1 MIATSP
7 RPFVWFLP
15 SLINLVPGVRVI
27 TPQLLKTVKAWPA
40 TRLSAVD
47 KTCNEVT
54 LFKNCGRFFEI
65 FNVQTLLFLC
75 FDKEV
80 LKSQPGQPKTKL
92 VSSPI
97 MDNSVVPLYQFW
109 LHDSG
114 KDQTETTSSWLKFW
128 KLNPEKLTLNP
139 RSIRF
144 LGNFITPEC
153 LRFPVYST
161 RNFHTIC
168 FKSFF
173 LKFWRKDIAGEF
185 VLCYREL
192 FFFCQGIRQL
202 PRRRGARA
210 TLRGKWS
217 FTIHTCYI
225 GPDWCSWVETEY
237 QRGSFNRLST
247 LARFPFEVRYSI
259 RRYRDENNH
268 FRHCHVCMTYANLP
282 MTLTGTCNSTDERPG
297 LKSLL
302 RNWSQNTALLFIIF
316 WKFPYF
322 LH

>member
-15 SLINLVPGVRVI
+15 SLI
-27 TPQLLKTVKAWPA
+27 KTVKAWPA

-47 KTCNEVT
+47 KTRNEVT

-65 FNVQTLLFLC
+65 FNVQTCCLLFLC

-80 LKSQPGQPKTKL
+80 LKTQPGQPKTKL

-128 KLNPEKLTLNP
+128 KLNSEKLTLNP

-173 LKFWRKDIAGEF
+173 RKFWRKDIAGEF

-192 FFFCQGIRQL
+192 FFLSGNQ
-202 PRRRGARA
+202 A
-210 TLRGKWS
+210 TAS
-217 FTIHTCYI
+217 T
-225 GPDWCSWVETEY
+225 
-237 QRGSFNRLST
+237 RGSTSDFASKMKLHH
-247 LARFPFEVRYSI
+247 P
-259 RRYRDENNH
+259 
-268 FRHCHVCMTYANLP
+268 P
-282 MTLTGTCNSTDERPG
+282 
-297 LKSLL
+297 LL
-302 RNWSQNTALLFIIF
+302 YWAWLMVVSGDRVSKR
-316 WKFPYF
+316 KFQ
-322 LH
+322 

>member
-7 RPFVWFLP
+7 RPFVRFLP

-40 TRLSAVD
+40 TRVSAVD

-128 KLNPEKLTLNP
+128 KLNPEKFTLNP

-144 LGNFITPEC
+144 LGNFITSEF
-153 LRFPVYST
+153 LRFPVYNT

-168 FKSFF
+168 FTSFF
-173 LKFWRKDIAGEF
+173 RKFWRKDIAGEF
-185 VLCYREL
+185 VLCYGEL
-192 FFFCQGIRQL
+192 FFFLVRESGL
-202 PRRRGARA
+202 RRGGARA
-210 TLRGKWS
+210 TLQGKWS

-225 GPDWCSWVETEY
+225 GPDWCSWVETGY
-237 QRGSFNRLST
+237 QRVNFNST
-247 LARFPFEVRYSI
+247 LARFPFAVQYLTLSRLKQSLPTLSYMHDVCKPFNDSYRY
-259 RRYRDENNH
+259 
-268 FRHCHVCMTYANLP
+268 L
-282 MTLTGTCNSTDERPG
+282 
-297 LKSLL
+297 
-302 RNWSQNTALLFIIF
+302 
-316 WKFPYF
+316 
-322 LH
+322 

>member
-1 MIATSP
+1 M
-7 RPFVWFLP
+7 
-15 SLINLVPGVRVI
+15 
-27 TPQLLKTVKAWPA
+27 
-40 TRLSAVD
+40 D

-65 FNVQTLLFLC
+65 FNVQTCCLLFLC

-80 LKSQPGQPKTKL
+80 LKTQPGQPKTKL

-97 MDNSVVPLYQFW
+97 MDNSVIPLYQFW

-192 FFFCQGIRQL
+192 LFFCQGIRQL
-202 PRRRGARA
+202 PRRRGTRA

-217 FTIHTCYI
+217 FTI
-225 GPDWCSWVETEY
+225 
-237 QRGSFNRLST
+237 ST
-247 LARFPFEVRYSI
+247 LVILGLTDVREWRQSI
-259 RRYRDENNH
+259 KEEISID
-268 FRHCHVCMTYANLP
+268 
-282 MTLTGTCNSTDERPG
+282 
-297 LKSLL
+297 
-302 RNWSQNTALLFIIF
+302 
-316 WKFPYF
+316 
-322 LH
+322 

>member
-15 SLINLVPGVRVI
+15 LINLVPGVRVI

-80 LKSQPGQPKTKL
+80 LKTLQGQPKTKL

-109 LHDSG
+109 LLDSG
-114 KDQTETTSSWLKFW
+114 KDRTETTSSWLKFW

-144 LGNFITPEC
+144 LGNFITSEF
-153 LRFPVYST
+153 LRFPVYNT

-168 FKSFF
+168 FRSFF
-173 LKFWRKDIAGEF
+173 RKFWRKDIAGEF

-192 FFFCQGIRQL
+192 FFFLLGNQ
-202 PRRRGARA
+202 A
-210 TLRGKWS
+210 TAS
-217 FTIHTCYI
+217 T
-225 GPDWCSWVETEY
+225 
-237 QRGSFNRLST
+237 RGSTSDF
-247 LARFPFEVRYSI
+247 ARKMKLHHP
-259 RRYRDENNH
+259 H
-268 FRHCHVCMTYANLP
+268 
-282 MTLTGTCNSTDERPG
+282 
-297 LKSLL
+297 LL
-302 RNWSQNTALLFIIF
+302 YWAWLMFVSGDRVSKR
-316 WKFPYF
+316 KFQ
-322 LH
+322 

>member
-15 SLINLVPGVRVI
+15 SLI
-27 TPQLLKTVKAWPA
+27 KTVKAWPA

-47 KTCNEVT
+47 KTRNEVT

-75 FDKEV
+75 FDKKV

-128 KLNPEKLTLNP
+128 KLNLEKFTLNP

-144 LGNFITPEC
+144 LGNSITSEF
-153 LRFPVYST
+153 LRFPVYNT

-168 FKSFF
+168 FRSFF
-173 LKFWRKDIAGEF
+173 RKFWRKDIAGEF

-192 FFFCQGIRQL
+192 FFLSGNQ
-202 PRRRGARA
+202 A
-210 TLRGKWS
+210 TAS
-217 FTIHTCYI
+217 T
-225 GPDWCSWVETEY
+225 
-237 QRGSFNRLST
+237 RGSTSDFASKMKLHH
-247 LARFPFEVRYSI
+247 P
-259 RRYRDENNH
+259 
-268 FRHCHVCMTYANLP
+268 P
-282 MTLTGTCNSTDERPG
+282 
-297 LKSLL
+297 LL
-302 RNWSQNTALLFIIF
+302 YWAWLMVVSGDRVSKR
-316 WKFPYF
+316 KFQ
-322 LH
+322 

>member
-15 SLINLVPGVRVI
+15 SLI
-27 TPQLLKTVKAWPA
+27 KTVKAWPA

-47 KTCNEVT
+47 KTRKEVT

-80 LKSQPGQPKTKL
+80 LKTLPGQPKTKL

-114 KDQTETTSSWLKFW
+114 KDKTETTSSWLKFW
-128 KLNPEKLTLNP
+128 KLNPEKLTLSP

-144 LGNFITPEC
+144 PGGNFMTPEF
-153 LRFPVYST
+153 LRFPVYNT
-161 RNFHTIC
+161 RNFHAIC

-173 LKFWRKDIAGEF
+173 RKFWRKDIAGEF

-192 FFFCQGIRQL
+192 FFLSGNQ
-202 PRRRGARA
+202 A
-210 TLRGKWS
+210 TAS
-217 FTIHTCYI
+217 T
-225 GPDWCSWVETEY
+225 
-237 QRGSFNRLST
+237 RGSTSDFASKMKLHH
-247 LARFPFEVRYSI
+247 P
-259 RRYRDENNH
+259 H
-268 FRHCHVCMTYANLP
+268 
-282 MTLTGTCNSTDERPG
+282 
-297 LKSLL
+297 LL
-302 RNWSQNTALLFIIF
+302 YWAWLMVVSGDRVSKR
-316 WKFPYF
+316 KFQ
-322 LH
+322 

>member
-65 FNVQTLLFLC
+65 FNVQTLLFLK
-75 FDKEV
+75 DKEV

-109 LHDSG
+109 LLDSG
-114 KDQTETTSSWLKFW
+114 KDRTETTSSWLKFW

-144 LGNFITPEC
+144 LGNFITSEF
-153 LRFPVYST
+153 LRFPVYNT

-168 FKSFF
+168 FRSFF
-173 LKFWRKDIAGEF
+173 RKFWRKDIAGEF

-192 FFFCQGIRQL
+192 FFFFVRESGNCLDEGEHERLCKENEASPSTLVILGLTDVREWRQGIKEEISIVLL
-202 PRRRGARA
+202 PDSL
-210 TLRGKWS
+210 LRCDIW
-217 FTIHTCYI
+217 
-225 GPDWCSWVETEY
+225 
-237 QRGSFNRLST
+237 
-247 LARFPFEVRYSI
+247 
-259 RRYRDENNH
+259 RYRD
-268 FRHCHVCMTYANLP
+268 
-282 MTLTGTCNSTDERPG
+282 
-297 LKSLL
+297 
-302 RNWSQNTALLFIIF
+302 
-316 WKFPYF
+316 
-322 LH
+322 